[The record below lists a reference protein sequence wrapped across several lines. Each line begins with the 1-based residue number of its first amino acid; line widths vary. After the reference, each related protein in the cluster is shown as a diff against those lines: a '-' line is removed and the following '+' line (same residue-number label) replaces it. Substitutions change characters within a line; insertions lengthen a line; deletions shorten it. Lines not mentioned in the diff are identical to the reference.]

1 MTWSEMQPLLE
12 QACTETLVMVG
23 WSTLIAVV
31 GGLPLGILL
40 VLTDK
45 GGLLQNTVVNKV
57 IGQIVNVG
65 RSLPFIIL
73 MVALMNFTRWVTG
86 TTIGSEAA
94 IVPLAI
100 GGIPFFARLVETAV
114 REVDHGLVEA
124 VQAMGGNTW
133 TIVRKVLVPEALPSL
148 IASTTTTVI
157 ALIGYS
163 AMAGT
168 VGGGGLGDL
177 AVRYGYQR
185 FETGLMW
192 ITVAIL
198 AVVISLIQFAGDFA
212 ARALHR
218 RGARSGPG
226 PRLRLLKGEEP
237 ATAEVSCVSDSTRSF
252 SRPDPQSAGFVFP
265 AVAGRSD
272 VSNLSGL
279 SPCFPNRGCGTEFR
293 HADTPKSFPLGGRAR
308 VWLPLSRRKCCR
320 RTVTAPRQPEELYG
334 SREVASSPPAQ
345 DLSVQVGQASAGV
358 GLGVLH
364 PAEQARQH
372 LTEGGPLLRA
382 EVLEEVRL
390 EDGGHPHGLLPLLP
404 AGRGELDDDAYPVV
418 LVPLPG
424 DQTLGDHP
432 VDPVGHG
439 GRGQAQALGE
449 VAGAHPIRSAGE
461 DERLEDLP
469 VGVGDAELG
478 GLAAVGDVHAAV
490 EPGQRVDDLLDL
502 GVEVLEL
509 ALVRGDLLFEG
520 RLFHAGGVGHARS
533 MARPFFALKS
543 FSVYSLAS
551 NFSF

>member
-31 GGLPLGILL
+31 LGLPIGVLL

-45 GGLLQNTVVNKV
+45 GGLLQNTVANKV
-57 IGQIVNVG
+57 IGQIVNIG

-124 VQAMGGNTW
+124 VQSMGGNTW

-192 ITVAIL
+192 ITVALL
-198 AVVISLIQFAGDFA
+198 AVVIALIQFAGDYA
-212 ARALHR
+212 ARSLHR

-226 PRLRLLKGEEP
+226 PKLRLLKAKEP
-237 ATAEVSCVSDSTRSF
+237 TA
-252 SRPDPQSAGFVFP
+252 A
-265 AVAGRSD
+265 D
-272 VSNLSGL
+272 VS
-279 SPCFPNRGCGTEFR
+279 
-293 HADTPKSFPLGGRAR
+293 K
-308 VWLPLSRRKCCR
+308 
-320 RTVTAPRQPEELYG
+320 
-334 SREVASSPPAQ
+334 VA
-345 DLSVQVGQASAGV
+345 
-358 GLGVLH
+358 
-364 PAEQARQH
+364 
-372 LTEGGPLLRA
+372 
-382 EVLEEVRL
+382 
-390 EDGGHPHGLLPLLP
+390 
-404 AGRGELDDDAYPVV
+404 
-418 LVPLPG
+418 
-424 DQTLGDHP
+424 
-432 VDPVGHG
+432 
-439 GRGQAQALGE
+439 
-449 VAGAHPIRSAGE
+449 
-461 DERLEDLP
+461 
-469 VGVGDAELG
+469 
-478 GLAAVGDVHAAV
+478 
-490 EPGQRVDDLLDL
+490 
-502 GVEVLEL
+502 
-509 ALVRGDLLFEG
+509 
-520 RLFHAGGVGHARS
+520 
-533 MARPFFALKS
+533 
-543 FSVYSLAS
+543 
-551 NFSF
+551 